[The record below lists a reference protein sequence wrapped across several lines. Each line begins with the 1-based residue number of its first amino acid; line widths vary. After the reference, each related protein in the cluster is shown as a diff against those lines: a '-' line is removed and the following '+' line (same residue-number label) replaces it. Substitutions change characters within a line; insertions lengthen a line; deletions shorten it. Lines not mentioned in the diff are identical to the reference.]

1 MIAPEPAR
9 PEDRARLANYAEV
22 LAFYRGEQWPGRR
35 QRGETRLTF
44 NYARTLLR
52 KVSSYVFSGPVSF
65 SVPDR
70 AAPGVAGL
78 GRAHGHDTPRAS
90 HPSPGDTPGDAGGP
104 DMVGGPVTG
113 DRRRTGPGEAWDE
126 DGDAV
131 NADGAAATRAEAVL
145 AALVADLDLPRLD
158 AALCLDAAVTGDAA
172 LKVTWD
178 PLAASGHGQPVVAA
192 VDPASL
198 VAWWAPDDPR
208 RTVAIE
214 HTYGLSGAALA
225 DLFGAAI
232 SPLGLDPGRT
242 YPVVEAWTAGRW
254 RVRVAGATVRDIP
267 NPYGW
272 IPYVVI
278 PNNPRPHAYWGESDL
293 LDLMPVCREL
303 NARMSVL
310 ARILDLSG
318 APIAVLENVDGAEGI
333 TVGPGATWELP
344 EGARAYLL
352 DLLAGGG
359 VGLHVEYVNLLYRT
373 LHDLS
378 ETPRTAFGD
387 SGRDLSGA
395 ALEVEIQPLVQKV
408 GRKRRDWDAVF
419 RARNARL
426 LDLAERFGGE
436 DLGGLRRTETIWP
449 GVLPSDVAATVLN
462 ATRLV
467 GHGIQSRRTAIAALG
482 GTDPEAELGRI
493 LDEAARFGPPGM
505 TGEASR
511 SGTATSVPAGVGR

>member
-1 MIAPEPAR
+1 MIATEPAR
-9 PEDRARLANYAEV
+9 PEDRARLAGYAEA

-70 AAPGVAGL
+70 PAGTGVKWAM
-78 GRAHGHDTPRAS
+78 
-90 HPSPGDTPGDAGGP
+90 AGGLERP
-104 DMVGGPVTG
+104 SLAGRGGATDDPAGAAGPV
-113 DRRRTGPGEAWDE
+113 PGETRPPGPVEA
-126 DGDAV
+126 G
-131 NADGAAATRAEAVL
+131 ATRAAAARAEAAL
-145 AALVADLDLPRLD
+145 AALVAELDLPRLD

-178 PLAASGHGQPVVAA
+178 PAAASGQGRPVVAA
-192 VDPASL
+192 VDPATL

-208 RTVAIE
+208 RTTAIE
-214 HTYGLSGAALA
+214 HTYGLPGAALA
-225 DLFGAAI
+225 DLFGAAVR
-232 SPLGLDPGRT
+232 PLDLDPGRT
-242 YPVVEAWTAGRW
+242 YPVVEGWTAGRW

-408 GRKRRDWDAVF
+408 GRKRRDWDAVY

-426 LDLAERFGGE
+426 LDLVERFGGE

-449 GVLPSDVAATVLN
+449 GVLPSDIAATVQN

-467 GHGIQSRRTAIAALG
+467 DHGIQSRRTAIASLG

-493 LDEAARFGPPGM
+493 LDEAARFGPPGLAGGDGVAGLV
-505 TGEASR
+505 TLD
-511 SGTATSVPAGVGR
+511 PPGVG

>member
-9 PEDRARLANYAEV
+9 PEDRARLAAYAEA

-65 SVPDR
+65 SVPER
-70 AAPGVAGL
+70 TMGSGVKWSMAAGL
-78 GRAHGHDTPRAS
+78 DRSRLVGREGATRE
-90 HPSPGDTPGDAGGP
+90 SPGTSETDHAGSPPGS
-104 DMVGGPVTG
+104 
-113 DRRRTGPGEAWDE
+113 GEANPEQPATTRSEGGRD
-126 DGDAV
+126 
-131 NADGAAATRAEAVL
+131 AATRAEATL
-145 AALVADLDLPRLD
+145 AALVAELDLPRLD
-158 AALCLDAAVTGDAA
+158 AALCLDASVVGDAA

-178 PLAASGHGQPVVAA
+178 PTAAGRGRPVVAA

-208 RTVAIE
+208 RTVAME
-214 HTYGLSGAALA
+214 HTYGLPGTALD
-225 DLFGAAI
+225 DLFGRDI
-232 SPLGLDPGRT
+232 RPLGLGPGRT
-242 YPVVEAWTAGRW
+242 YPVVEHWTAGRW
-254 RVRVAGATVRDIP
+254 RVRVAGVSVRDIP

-278 PNNPRPHAYWGESDL
+278 PNAPRPHAYWGESDL

-359 VGLHVEYVNLLYRT
+359 VGLHVDYVNLLYRT

-426 LDLAERFGGE
+426 LDLMERFGGE

-449 GVLPSDVAATVLN
+449 GVLPSDIAATVQN

-467 GHGIQSRRTAIAALG
+467 SHGIQSRRTAIASLG
-482 GTDPEAELGRI
+482 GTDPEAELGRV
-493 LDEAARFGPPGM
+493 LDEVVRFGPPGL
-505 TGEASR
+505 GGDGAIASLR
-511 SGTATSVPAGVGR
+511 RPAGVAR

>member
-1 MIAPEPAR
+1 MIVPDPTR
-9 PEDRARLANYAEV
+9 PEDRARLAGYAEA

-35 QRGETRLTF
+35 PRGETRLTF

-52 KVSSYVFSGPVSF
+52 KVASYVFSGPVSF
-65 SVPDR
+65 SVPALPPAEGDR
-70 AAPGVAGL
+70 A
-78 GRAHGHDTPRAS
+78 
-90 HPSPGDTPGDAGGP
+90 GDAA
-104 DMVGGPVTG
+104 
-113 DRRRTGPGEAWDE
+113 DRTDTR
-126 DGDAV
+126 GDA
-131 NADGAAATRAEAVL
+131 AARAEATL
-145 AALVADLDLPRLD
+145 AALVAELDLSRLD
-158 AALCLDAAVTGDAA
+158 AALCLDASVLGDAA
-172 LKVTWD
+172 MKVTWD
-178 PLAASGHGQPVVAA
+178 PTTRRPTVAA

-198 VAWWAPDDPR
+198 VARWAPDDPR
-208 RTVAIE
+208 RTRQITHA
-214 HTYGLSGAALA
+214 YGLPGTAVAE
-225 DLFGAAI
+225 LFGPAVG
-232 SPLGLDPGRT
+232 PLDLDPERT
-242 YPVVEAWTAGRW
+242 YPVTETWTDDRW
-254 RVRVAGATVRDIP
+254 RVGVAGTVVGDGA

-272 IPYVVI
+272 IPYVVV
-278 PNNPRPHAYWGESDL
+278 PNAPRPHAYWGESDL
-293 LDLMPVCREL
+293 LDLIPVCREL

-511 SGTATSVPAGVGR
+511 SGTATPVPAGVGR